1 MKNTVEN
8 VIFLR
13 YLRQQDLLSVV
24 SSVESFFLYTY
35 IYTFHNLS
43 RLRIRTLSKFSFYL
57 FIFNG
62 FVLFI
67 CVQFDF
73 FTSLFL
79 SLSLYLSI
87 CRICFLYIFQLELH
101 QLLSICIYI
110 YTFLLTTTCHAMEC
124 GNYNFFTLLFY
135 LDSKFTS
142 TN

>member
-79 SLSLYLSI
+79 SLSLSLSIYLSYL
-87 CRICFLYIFQLELH
+87 FLVYFPIGITPVAQYLH
-101 QLLSICIYI
+101 IHIY
-110 YTFLLTTTCHAMEC
+110 
-124 GNYNFFTLLFY
+124 FFTNNHLPRYGMWKL
-135 LDSKFTS
+135 
-142 TN
+142 

>member
-79 SLSLYLSI
+79 SLSLSIYLSYL
-87 CRICFLYIFQLELH
+87 FLVYFPIGITPVAQYLH
-101 QLLSICIYI
+101 IHIY
-110 YTFLLTTTCHAMEC
+110 
-124 GNYNFFTLLFY
+124 FFTNNHLPRYGMWKL
-135 LDSKFTS
+135 
-142 TN
+142 